1 MFPSIVSRKRSVNW
15 KDDVM
20 SLIQEALKRQQ
31 MELEGK
37 LPPPPSPLPPSPPVP
52 VVQAPPSGD
61 PAPTDGG
68 SQLPSQEKA
77 EGRRITPDT
86 DSVTLASSGSRHR
99 VLPALATV
107 LLVLL
112 VLASAVVWA
121 LMYGLELAGIHM
133 PWMNRPVDPTPVS
146 APATVAEVQVAAPE
160 RTDAAPVPVPA
171 AVAVVQAP
179 SPEAPAAVAAPP
191 RSTTENILPSPVPRK
206 TLGSKVR
213 TAVADA
219 SAAARHADAVMS
231 GSTSTTAAP
240 PAQVVAKTDTPVPS
254 PDVQPVP
261 APQPPAETADPTAPP
276 AAAAAEPELQIWPDI
291 VISGVLGN
299 EQKGAAFINGKV
311 VGVNETVQG
320 VRILAIRSQS
330 ALLEYR
336 GETRLV
342 KVGQSVNRSNR

>member
-1 MFPSIVSRKRSVNW
+1 
-15 KDDVM
+15 M

-37 LPPPPSPLPPSPPVP
+37 LPPPASTTPPSPPVSP

-61 PAPTDGG
+61 PALTAAGA
-68 SQLPSQEKA
+68 QLPSLEKP
-77 EGRRITPDT
+77 EGRRITPDA
-86 DSVTLASSGSRHR
+86 DSVTLASSESRHR

-112 VLASAVVWA
+112 VLVGAVVWA

-133 PWMNRPVDPTPVS
+133 PWMNRPVDTTPVS

-160 RTDAAPVPVPA
+160 ATPAVPVPVPA
-171 AVAVVQAP
+171 KVAVVPPPA
-179 SPEAPAAVAAPP
+179 PEAPPAVTVPP
-191 RSTTENILPSPVPRK
+191 QSTAENVPPLPVPRK

-231 GSTSTTAAP
+231 GSTSATAAP
-240 PAQVVAKTDTPVPS
+240 PMQVVTKAVGLVPS
-254 PDVQPVP
+254 PDEQPVP
-261 APQPPAETADPTAPP
+261 APQPPAETSDPATPP
-276 AAAAAEPELQIWPDI
+276 AATAEPEVQIWPDI

-311 VGVNETVQG
+311 VGVNETIQD
-320 VRILAIRSQS
+320 VRIVAIRSQS
-330 ALLEYR
+330 ALLEYK

-342 KVGQSVNRSNR
+342 KVGQSVNHSNR